1 MIAIKKL
8 ITLAVCAV
16 IAANC
21 AAVTA
26 FADNKSEYKTS
37 VKMNVVCEGQYT
49 NWDGVTNAAQFI
61 GDNGEFCFAYD
72 GEDYVTVVRTKNGKP
87 LKKRVILEKK
97 HPLFGTAVCD
107 SNGYYYLVTGEKNTG
122 SNRNAQTIFVSKYD
136 KNGKH
141 IKTVG
146 DDGSSSLEYYYD
158 SSFNT
163 SVPFDGGNC
172 DAAVNG
178 NLLTVNYGRHMYS
191 GHQSNSVFTVETDSM
206 TPVNIPGIYNSHS
219 FAQRVIP
226 YKEGFVYLSEGDAY
240 PRAFSVF
247 YADFSVNGKIYLY
260 GNELFHFW
268 LQSGSG
274 DNMYSVNNN
283 FAHAGGIAN
292 IGNKKIAML
301 GTSVRSLNSNAKSE
315 NEQLFIQ
322 IFDPAKDCSKASSF
336 STSGTRSGT
345 GGLSGNEK
353 VTDYGVKWLTN
364 YDSDTVVSEPQIV
377 STDDGRIVILY
388 EKHTKNKYNGVFY
401 AVLDENGD
409 ILKKTQLFSKT
420 AHLNSCE
427 MPVYAKGK
435 IWWVQNNG
443 SGSDIYIYS
452 LELD

>member
-1 MIAIKKL
+1 M
-8 ITLAVCAV
+8 

-72 GEDYVTVVRTKNGKP
+72 GDDSVTVVRTKNGKP

-97 HPLFGTAVCD
+97 HPTFGTVICD
-107 SNGYYYLVTGEKNTG
+107 SKGYYYLVTGEENTG
-122 SNRNAQTIFVSKYD
+122 DNTGKETIFISKYD

-146 DDGSSSLEYYYD
+146 DNGSSSLAYYYD
-158 SSFNT
+158 SSFRTKIPINHG
-163 SVPFDGGNC
+163 SC

-178 NLLTVNYGRHMYS
+178 NILSVNYARTMYS
-191 GHQSNSVFTVETDSM
+191 GHQSNSVFTVDTSTM
-206 TPVNIPGIYNSHS
+206 TVVHLDDIYNSHS
-219 FAQRVIP
+219 FAQRTTA
-226 YKEGFVYLSEGDAY
+226 YKNGFVYLSEGDCY
-240 PRAFSVF
+240 PRAFTVSVVPDIS
-247 YADFSVNGKIYLY
+247 ARQKKISSYDI
-260 GNELFHFW
+260 FHFW
-268 LQSGSG
+268 VKQNTLANWDMGTL
-274 DNMYSVNNN
+274 NNN
-283 FAHAGGIAN
+283 FAHTGGIVN
-292 IGNKKIAML
+292 INDKKIAML
-301 GTSVRSLNSNAKSE
+301 GMSAKSLSSDAAKE

-322 IFDPAKDCSKASSF
+322 IFDPEKDLNNSSAYA
-336 STSGTRSGT
+336 TSGRRSGI
-345 GGLSGNEK
+345 GGPDGNEK